1 MENTFILKLF
11 LDILSTADKIL
22 IIIIAVLIILLSLH
36 TIFPESND
44 SLHAICEIDG
54 KIEKRIHLQ
63 DNKKIDLKNGII
75 VETQNNQIR
84 VYKSDCPRKICV
96 KYGWIKHANDM
107 IICVPNKTVIYLD
120 KDSQIDYISH

>member
-1 MENTFILKLF
+1 MENTFIRKLF

-36 TIFPESND
+36 IIFPESND

-63 DNKKIDLKNGII
+63 KNKKIDLKNGII
-75 VETQNNQIR
+75 LETQNNQIR
-84 VYKSDCPRKICV
+84 VFKSDCPHKICV
-96 KYGWIKHANDM
+96 KHGWIKHANDM

-120 KDSQIDYISH
+120 KDSEIDYISH